1 MAEPARSTP
10 AQHHGDHGSRRDR
23 AGQDGDT
30 HSHDERT
37 QQRVPK
43 ALEHVHIRSSVLRI
57 GCSAVSHD
65 RDPPA
70 AGGGGGPPP
79 LFGAPRTDR
88 ERTPLD
94 PTHAKKP
101 YALLRSQK
109 KKIYSADLSDAS
121 QPTLAP

>member
-70 AGGGGGPPP
+70 AGGRARPPP
-79 LFGAPRTDR
+79 QPFPPPTAPPPPPGLPCPSPAPLLPPRTR
-88 ERTPLD
+88 PS
-94 PTHAKKP
+94 PP
-101 YALLRSQK
+101 
-109 KKIYSADLSDAS
+109 
-121 QPTLAP
+121 P